1 MCTEIP
7 ETKNS
12 PELCHRWIDVLLTC
26 QLMQSTSAPC
36 TDMPGIRAARM
47 LCSSGEGAV
56 RALSTSHSHYAMPQP
71 TVVLPPA
78 AAHAAFAGD
87 KPFLGSPFAACP
99 TARSCLH
106 PPLAS
111 APAHGPVCDPLS
123 VLPVPDKPEELWL
136 DPDRGSLR
144 WKALPS
150 CKGEIIGYQ
159 VPGQTLTSG
168 SGAVCRQTGKCGKGT
183 HFPASE
189 YLALMSTNIFR
200 FILNIP
206 HAVEMPRE
214 VVSVSGPL
222 GLLPGSALLWA
233 WQTSEDW
240 CARHGDVS
248 SGVASQG
255 FLCLLHTCFWFLP
268 QKNLWFE

>member
-1 MCTEIP
+1 MAG
-7 ETKNS
+7 S
-12 PELCHRWIDVLLTC
+12 RQGLSQV
-26 QLMQSTSAPC
+26 
-36 TDMPGIRAARM
+36 
-47 LCSSGEGAV
+47 EGAALLQRGDHRIPGT
-56 RALSTSHSHYAMPQP
+56 RADPHLR
-71 TVVLPPA
+71 V
-78 AAHAAFAGD
+78 
-87 KPFLGSPFAACP
+87 
-99 TARSCLH
+99 RSCVQADWEVWERDSWDE
-106 PPLAS
+106 P
-111 APAHGPVCDPLS
+111 
-123 VLPVPDKPEELWL
+123 
-136 DPDRGSLR
+136 
-144 WKALPS
+144 
-150 CKGEIIGYQ
+150 
-159 VPGQTLTSG
+159 
-168 SGAVCRQTGKCGKGT
+168 

>member
-1 MCTEIP
+1 MCRLAAPSSPPCEAEEVNGEQVLHGQAGTFTCSSLQPFTEYSITINLPPNATLFSWLFRTEETGMCTEIP

-56 RALSTSHSHYAMPQP
+56 RALSTSHSRWAMPQP
-71 TVVLPPA
+71 TVVLPRA

-159 VPGQTLTSG
+159 VPGQTLTTE

-183 HFPASE
+183 AG
-189 YLALMSTNIFR
+189 MSHTSQPVNIW
-200 FILNIP
+200 L
-206 HAVEMPRE
+206 
-214 VVSVSGPL
+214 
-222 GLLPGSALLWA
+222 
-233 WQTSEDW
+233 
-240 CARHGDVS
+240 
-248 SGVASQG
+248 
-255 FLCLLHTCFWFLP
+255 
-268 QKNLWFE
+268 